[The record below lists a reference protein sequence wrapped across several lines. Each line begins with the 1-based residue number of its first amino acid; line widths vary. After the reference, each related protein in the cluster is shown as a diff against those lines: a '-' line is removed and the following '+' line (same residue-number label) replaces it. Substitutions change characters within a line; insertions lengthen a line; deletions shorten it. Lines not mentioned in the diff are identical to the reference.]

1 MCLLARVEP
10 LFPPGRGVE
19 ASVVKVAHAQ
29 VELAALLA
37 RGRRLARL
45 DGAKLPHRTHQPLA
59 VAAIEHLVGGWS
71 DGPERLR
78 LVQTEWR
85 RPRDV
90 GR

>member
-1 MCLLARVEP
+1 MCLLARVKP

-37 RGRRLARL
+37 RGRRLVRL

-59 VAAIEHLVGGWS
+59 VAAIEHLVGGV
-71 DGPERLR
+71 E
-78 LVQTEWR
+78 
-85 RPRDV
+85 
-90 GR
+90 